1 MPSSA
6 LPGGRSLSARVL
18 VPSSPRGDS
27 DARSGLAELRPTCQS
42 ESWFPRPGS
51 LVPVP
56 SSRFP
61 RPDEGTR
68 THVADSRSCVR
79 LDKYCFINIKRM
91 GYARQLHFFFYTHT
105 LYLTYFIP
113 YILIHISVSL
123 SFFIN
128 TYSYLC
134 EPFLLSLRLMR
145 YVRSLIKN
153 KIK

>member
-113 YILIHISVSL
+113 YILYTLHTL
-123 SFFIN
+123 YLTYLFI
-128 TYSYLC
+128 
-134 EPFLLSLRLMR
+134 FL
-145 YVRSLIKN
+145 
-153 KIK
+153 